1 SYYTRLIPKQ
11 RSAQFFGFF
20 NMLGKFAAII
30 GPLLMGVVTLVT
42 GDSRNGI
49 VSLVL
54 LFIGGYILLRQ
65 VDEEKGKKEVEAFL
79 EKTN

>member
-1 SYYTRLIPKQ
+1 
-11 RSAQFFGFF
+11 
-20 NMLGKFAAII
+20 MLGKFAAII

-54 LFIGGYILLRQ
+54 LFIGGYILLRL
-65 VDEEKGKKEVEAFL
+65 VDEEKGKKELEAFL
-79 EKTN
+79 KKIN

>member
-1 SYYTRLIPKQ
+1 
-11 RSAQFFGFF
+11 
-20 NMLGKFAAII
+20 MLGKFAAII